1 VVPCAAKEMAFSRMR
16 SAQSR
21 NTTSR
26 ARQLEN
32 QRPARGMN
40 GTPPPTTELCLVLS
54 RPLALPPGNHVV
66 GNGRRAP
73 GNAGIV
79 GAELPADPQSP
90 GARLLRR

>member
-1 VVPCAAKEMAFSRMR
+1 VRSKRNGVQPHAERAIKEYDIP
-16 SAQSR
+16 SATAGESASGAR
-21 NTTSR
+21 HEWNT
-26 ARQLEN
+26 
-32 QRPARGMN
+32 
-40 GTPPPTTELCLVLS
+40 PTDHGVCLVLS

-90 GARLLRR
+90 WARLLRR